1 MIDRDHHVGE
11 LLIAL
16 DISSGT
22 SPALEAVLPAT
33 ADAEQVAQSIEAAFV
48 ETLRRTLG
56 PTLQFSRVPLR
67 VRVNSRSGI
76 IAPRDERE
84 RIDAAGRAEW
94 SALCDE
100 NTERLRERM
109 AAHPDNGRLGF
120 WRVEGMRHKA
130 IVRASSA
137 PEAVEKALEAGVV
150 GDWEDAEADF
160 IGAEMPDVW
169 PLRG

>member
-1 MIDRDHHVGE
+1 MIDRDQHVGE

-22 SPALEAVLPAT
+22 SPAVEAVLPAG
-33 ADAEQVAQSIEAAFV
+33 ADAAQVAQSIEAEFV
-48 ETLRRTLG
+48 ETLRRRLG
-56 PTLQFSRVPLR
+56 PTLQFRHLPLR
-67 VRVNSRSGI
+67 VRVNPRSGI

-94 SALCDE
+94 SAMWDE
-100 NTERLRERM
+100 QAEHLRERM
-109 AAHPDNGRLGF
+109 ATHPDNGRLGF
-120 WRVEGMRHKA
+120 WRVEGMRHRA

-137 PEAVEKALEAGVV
+137 PEAIEKALEAGVV

-160 IGAEMPDVW
+160 IGEEMPDVW
-169 PLRG
+169 PLPG

>member
-16 DISSGT
+16 DISSA
-22 SPALEAVLPAT
+22 PAVEAVLPAT

-56 PTLQFSRVPLR
+56 PTLQFSRLPLR

-76 IAPRDERE
+76 IAPRNERE

-94 SALCDE
+94 SALGDE

-120 WRVEGMRHKA
+120 WRVEGMRHNA

-150 GDWEDAEADF
+150 GDWEDPEANF